1 MSGSLIKIQETTISS
16 ATSSVTLT
24 GIDSTYDVYIVHFH
38 NVEGDTDATYLSAR
52 VTESGTADTSANY
65 DRVGKGLY
73 AFSTF
78 VNTSVSNQT
87 SWRLNGAGQSGT
99 ATGEQHN
106 GTLYLFNFNSTSQ
119 YAYITSELS
128 AKIADGYL
136 YAEQGGGV
144 FTDTGT
150 ARDGIQ
156 FFMES
161 GNIDNG
167 VFKLYGLKK

>member
-1 MSGSLIKIQETTISS
+1 MSGSLVKIQEITISS

-52 VTESGTADTSANY
+52 VTESGTANTTANY

-73 AFSTF
+73 ALTTF
-78 VNTSVSNQT
+78 VNTSVGSQT
-87 SWRLNGAGQSGT
+87 LWRLNGAGQSGT

-119 YAYITSELS
+119 YAYITSEVS
-128 AKIADGYL
+128 AKISDASL
-136 YAEQGGGV
+136 YGEQGGGV
-144 FTDTGT
+144 FTSSGT
-150 ARDGIQ
+150 SRNGIQ

-167 VFKLYGLKK
+167 VFRLYGLKK